1 MKHISILFLIL
12 TILTLSLSIC
22 TGNYNG
28 LIPAFLSGLM
38 TWATWPEKKKE
49 EKPFRSFKTWENDD
63 VR

>member
-38 TWATWPEKKKE
+38 TWATWPEKKE
-49 EKPFRSFKTWENDD
+49 EEPFRNSKTWNDGD
-63 VR
+63 I